1 MGIGVGLILIAVG
14 AILTWGVSDNSN
26 AVNLDAVGVV
36 LMVVGAIGVLL
47 SLAFWS
53 SFWGPGY
60 YRRGYVAEGPPVTR
74 RRYVRRRPSVVED
87 EEIVE
92 EGP

>member
-1 MGIGVGLILIAVG
+1 MGVGVGLILIAVG
-14 AILTWGVSDNSN
+14 AILTWGVADTSD

-36 LMVVGAIGVLL
+36 LMVVGAVGVLL

-60 YRRGYVAEGPPVTR
+60 SRRSYVAEGPVAR
-74 RRYVRRRPSVVED
+74 RRYVRRRPSVVEE
-87 EEIVE
+87 EEIIE
-92 EGP
+92 DGP

>member
-1 MGIGVGLILIAVG
+1 MGIGVGLILIAIG
-14 AILTWGVSDNSN
+14 AILTWGVTDTSR
-26 AVNLDAVGVV
+26 AVNLDAVGAV

-60 YRRGYVAEGPPVTR
+60 YRRGYAAEGPVTR
-74 RRYVRRRPSVVED
+74 RRYIRRRPAVVED
-87 EEIVE
+87 EEVVE

>member
-1 MGIGVGLILIAVG
+1 MGVGVGLILIAVG
-14 AILTWGVSDNSN
+14 AILAWGVDDNSN
-26 AVNLDAVGVV
+26 AVNLNVVGAV

-60 YRRGYVAEGPPVTR
+60 YRRGYAADGPRVTR
-74 RRYVRRRPSVVED
+74 RRYVRRRPSVVE
-87 EEIVE
+87 EEVVE

>member
-1 MGIGVGLILIAVG
+1 MGVGVGLILIAVG
-14 AILTWGVSDNSN
+14 AILTWGVTDNSN

-60 YRRGYVAEGPPVTR
+60 SRRSYAAAGPPAR
-74 RRYVRRRPSVVED
+74 RRYVRRRPAVVER

-92 EGP
+92 EEGP